1 MQNVKKIPMSI
12 QSEYSGKILLIE
24 DDKALALTIINLLRV
39 KGYEISHAP
48 DGAVGIQKAFELLP
62 DLILCDISMKE
73 ISGYDVFNVLK
84 ESSATAMIPFVFL
97 TGKSELK
104 DIRFGMQLG
113 ADDYIVKPFEYDELI
128 TSIATRINKAE
139 TNRKANEEKFIALSM
154 ISPYG
159 IFIYQGTKFIET
171 NPSLSNILGYSRED
185 LLGMGFQDLIT
196 ESNRAQAMEKINRC
210 LQGFDKEIH
219 INFHVEHKDGHS
231 LSVEIYGI
239 EGLKV
244 KGKTSLLGIISP
256 LKSLEFEDSAL
267 EDLSPNEIKE
277 FEKVVDLIEGKGSY
291 VSEGLINKLR
301 TLFSKNQENE
311 EKSIDNIGFS
321 DRELEILTLVCKGLS
336 TKEIADKL
344 FISSRTVEKHRANLM
359 TKIEA
364 KNIIEVIIYGLKHQ
378 LIDI

>member
-1 MQNVKKIPMSI
+1 MSASLTGSVCSDTSGSI
-12 QSEYSGKILLIE
+12 TPIYS
-24 DDKALALTIINLLRV
+24 LALTIINLLRV

-48 DGAVGIQKAFELLP
+48 DGAVGIQKAFEILP

-139 TNRKANEEKFIALSM
+139 ANKKANEEKFIALSM

-159 IFIYQGTKFIET
+159 IFIYQGAKFIET
-171 NPSLSNILGYSRED
+171 NPSLSNMLGYSREE
-185 LLGMGFQDLIT
+185 LLQMGFRDLII
-196 ESNRAQAMEKINRC
+196 EANRTQAMDKINRC
-210 LQGFDKEIH
+210 LQGFEKEIH
-219 INFHVEHKDGHS
+219 INFHVKHKDGHV
-231 LSVEIYGI
+231 LSIEIYGI

-244 KGKTSLLGIISP
+244 KGKTSLLGIFSS
-256 LKSLEFEDSAL
+256 LKSLEPEDSTL
-267 EDLSPNEIKE
+267 EDLSPYEIRE
-277 FEKVVDLIEGKGSY
+277 FEKVVDSIGGKGLY

-301 TLFSKNQENE
+301 TLFSKNQDNE
-311 EKSIDNIGFS
+311 EKSSENIVFS

>member
-1 MQNVKKIPMSI
+1 MSTLNDNPI
-12 QSEYSGKILLIE
+12 KILLIE
-24 DDKALALTIINLLRV
+24 DDKALAMTIINLLRV
-39 KGYEISHAP
+39 KGYDVAHAP
-48 DGAVGIQKAFELLP
+48 DGAVGIQKAFEILP

-97 TGKSELK
+97 TAKSELK

-128 TSIATRINKAE
+128 TSIATRLNKAE
-139 TNRKANEEKFIALSM
+139 ASRRANEEKFIALSM

-159 IFIYQGTKFIET
+159 IYIYQGDRFIET
-171 NPSLSNILGYSRED
+171 NPSLSNMLGYNREE
-185 LLGMGFQDLIT
+185 LSEMGFQNIISD
-196 ESNRAQAMEKINRC
+196 EQKQSMMDKINRC
-210 LQGFDKEIH
+210 LQGFEKEIH
-219 INFHVEHKDGHS
+219 INFQAKHKAGHFINVE
-231 LSVEIYGI
+231 VYGI
-239 EGLKV
+239 EGLRV
-244 KGKTSLLGIISP
+244 KGRTSLLGIFSP
-256 LKSLEFEDSAL
+256 VKVTVTDGQGFSG
-267 EDLSPNEIKE
+267 LSINEIKE
-277 FEKVVDLIEGKGSY
+277 FEKAVDLIGGRGTY
-291 VSEGLINKLR
+291 ISEELINKLR
-301 TLFSKNQENE
+301 ALFRQNGDGDDKRLE
-311 EKSIDNIGFS
+311 DIGFS

-359 TKIEA
+359 TKIGA

>member
-1 MQNVKKIPMSI
+1 MQTETAV
-12 QSEYSGKILLIE
+12 KILLIE

-39 KGYEISHAP
+39 KGYEVTHAP
-48 DGAVGIQKAFELLP
+48 DGAVGIQKAFEILP

-97 TGKSELK
+97 TAKSELK

-113 ADDYIVKPFEYDELI
+113 ADDYIVKPFEYDELL
-128 TSIATRINKAE
+128 TSIATRLNKAE
-139 TNRKANEEKFIALSM
+139 AHRRANEEKFLALSM

-159 IFIYQGTKFIET
+159 IYIYQGDKFIET
-171 NPSLSNILGYSRED
+171 NPSLSNILGYSRSE
-185 LLGMGFQDLIT
+185 LLELGFQDLIA
-196 ESNRAQAMEKINRC
+196 EENRHNTMDKINRC

-219 INFHVEHKDGHS
+219 INFKARHKAGHYINA
-231 LSVEIYGI
+231 EIYGI

-244 KGKTSLLGIISP
+244 KGRTSLLGI
-256 LKSLEFEDSAL
+256 
-267 EDLSPNEIKE
+267 LSPVKQAATEETGTGGFTKEEIRE
-277 FEKVVDLIEGKGSY
+277 FEKAVDVIVGKGSY
-291 VSEGLINKLR
+291 VSEELINKLR
-301 TLFSKNQENE
+301 ALFNKNIDFEERSKFE
-311 EKSIDNIGFS
+311 DIGFS

-344 FISSRTVEKHRANLM
+344 YISSRTVEKHRANLM
-359 TKIEA
+359 TKIGA